1 MRTLFEDST
10 EAGQGHV
17 IEVALDRGAD
27 TVFSYAVDESQW
39 PVKVGQRVE
48 VPFGRGNRRAF
59 GFVVNDDA
67 VYDNDD
73 KDSGYRLKKII
84 RVVDEDVL
92 LSGELMDLGRWISSY
107 YYCPLGQ
114 VLGAMVPAAVK
125 KSVGVSTKHMIYLG
139 RQVDDSELTSS
150 QQRAVAGVLRQRG
163 ADCAERGV
171 EKGELLRE
179 AQCGESVLKT
189 LGRKDAIRMKGVEV
203 YKSLPAIPEK
213 LRMKE
218 KDVVLNSDQQNA
230 VDKISNALDSGE
242 FGVTCLHG
250 VTDSGKTEVYIR
262 AIERAIEYGKGAI
275 VLLPE
280 IALTAQTVERF
291 AVRFERLAVMHSGLT
306 AGQRN
311 GQWQK
316 IKAGQA
322 DVVIGARSAI
332 FAPLPNLGLIVVDE
346 EHEPSYKQDSV
357 PRYHGRD
364 VAVKRAQLCG
374 GHCVLGSATPGLE
387 TFYNCQVRKHYD
399 LVKLS
404 KRVMDLPMPSMELV
418 DMKGVYNEKGPA
430 LLSER
435 LKKQT
440 VKTLEAG
447 NQAIMLLNRRGYSS
461 FVFCPKC
468 QHTLHCRNCDAT
480 VTFHRRKVA
489 SSSETV
495 MGSHIQRG
503 YAICHYCLSKT
514 LVPEKCILCKAKM
527 TMIGLGSQRLE
538 EELSETF
545 KGANVARVD
554 SDSMNG
560 GDYYKLLDDFAEG
573 RIDILAGTQML
584 AKGLHFPNVTLVG
597 VISADTALMLPDFRS
612 NERTFQLLSQVAGRA
627 GRSEKK
633 GVVIVQSLL
642 GDQASIGYALGY
654 DYEGFVGAELKLR
667 RECGLPPYWRM
678 SIIHLR
684 DESYEKLEKAC
695 GNMSAHIETLIKQYG
710 LEVRVRGP
718 MLATISRIA
727 RQHRMQIIVMAPDVR
742 VMMRFLGYLR
752 RGPALRPSVTVVVDV
767 DPVNLL

>member
-1 MRTLFEDST
+1 MRTLFEDSGDI
-10 EAGQGHV
+10 ESGHV
-17 IEVALDRGAD
+17 IEVAFDSGAD
-27 TVFSYAVDESQW
+27 TVFSYEVEERFW

-48 VPFGRGNRRAF
+48 VPFGRGNRKAV
-59 GFVVNDDA
+59 GFVVNDAPVDENSA
-67 VYDNDD
+67 
-73 KDSGYRLKKII
+73 KERGYRLKKII
-84 RVVDEDVL
+84 RVVDEEVL
-92 LSGELMDLGRWISSY
+92 LSGELMELGRWISGY

-125 KSVGVSTKHMIYLG
+125 KSVGLSTKYMIYLSHE
-139 RQVDDSELTSS
+139 VDDSELTSS

-163 ADCAERGV
+163 AYCAQGGV
-171 EKGELLRE
+171 EKSELLGE
-179 AQCGESVLKT
+179 AHCGESVLKT
-189 LGRKDAIRMKGVEV
+189 LVRKELIRMKGVEV

-218 KDVVLNSDQQNA
+218 KDVVLNSDQRNA
-230 VDKISNALDSGE
+230 IDKIISSLDSGA

-262 AIERAIEYGKGAI
+262 AIERAVKCGKGAI

-316 IKAGQA
+316 IRSGQA
-322 DVVIGARSAI
+322 DVVIGARSAV
-332 FAPLPNLGLIVVDE
+332 FAPLGNLGLIIVDE

-374 GHCVLGSATPGLE
+374 GHCVLGSATPSLE
-387 TFYNCQVRKHYD
+387 TYYNCRVREHYD
-399 LVKLS
+399 LIELK
-404 KRVMDLPMPSMELV
+404 KRVMNLPMPSMELV
-418 DMKGVYNEKGPA
+418 DMKGVYNKSGPS

-435 LKKQT
+435 LKKET
-440 VKTLEAG
+440 VKTLAAG

-468 QHTLHCRNCDAT
+468 KHTLHCRNCDAT
-480 VTFHRRKVA
+480 VTFHRRKL
-489 SSSETV
+489 SGSSETV
-495 MGSHIQRG
+495 FGSHMQKG
-503 YAICHYCLSKT
+503 YAICHYCLSQT
-514 LVPEKCILCKAKM
+514 LVRENCILCGAKM

-538 EELSETF
+538 EELCEAF
-545 KGANVARVD
+545 KGAKIARVD

-612 NERTFQLLSQVAGRA
+612 NERTFQLLSQVGGRA

-633 GVVIVQSLL
+633 GVVIVQSLF
-642 GDQASIGYALGY
+642 GDQASISYALGH
-654 DYEGFVGAELKLR
+654 DYEGFVGSELELR
-667 RECGLPPYWRM
+667 RECRLPPYWKM

-684 DESYEKLEKAC
+684 DESYEKLEKAS
-695 GNMSAHIETLIKQYG
+695 GNMSAFIEAVIEQSG
-710 LEVRVRGP
+710 LDLKIRGP
-718 MLATISRIA
+718 MPATISRIA
-727 RQHRMQIIVMAPDVR
+727 RQHRMQIFVMAPDVR